1 MAKRPPPRAEPT
13 EPVFTSEHIEK
24 AIARFHRRLAELDKF
39 NPDDIR
45 DRQDPSIAALEVAI
59 EEALVK
65 LSVEVRPAIEITPR
79 FQLRHGSSELCTHH
93 AIKSDH

>member
-59 EEALVK
+59 EEALGEDFGRGTTSYRNSCDRRSIHSANL
-65 LSVEVRPAIEITPR
+65 LS
-79 FQLRHGSSELCTHH
+79 
-93 AIKSDH
+93 D